1 MPVET
6 GQIQRGQEAKKFFK
20 IISTIP
26 VENGSQR
33 TKAISE
39 EDILTASPTN
49 GNSGERD
56 KEHWK
61 IGKAATLVMLQP
73 SAPARKPIAWIHAP
87 SQPLM

>member
-1 MPVET
+1 V
-6 GQIQRGQEAKKFFK
+6 QRVKPTQDGGTKKFFK
-20 IISTIP
+20 AYLQFLLK
-26 VENGSQR
+26 NGSQQ

-39 EDILTASPTN
+39 QDILTASPTN
-49 GNSGERD
+49 GNGGERD